1 MLYRALSCYYSRRKF
16 REHEKSVRVARGA
29 KESSSSFSIALV
41 IKWCVRKREA
51 IFTKRKWNEM
61 KLKWK
66 DQKQF
71 PKKKK
76 NDPWRIQG
84 CKHKLHLLFHGL
96 TGNTSGY
103 FTPVVVLKNYLK
115 RSKVTRTL
123 VTFGISIL
131 WGSFP
136 FAWGRYFWG
145 VVTLGEQ
152 KSVIQSW

>member
-1 MLYRALSCYYSRRKF
+1 MLYRPLSCYYSRRKF
-16 REHEKSVRVARGA
+16 TEHEKSVRVARGA
-29 KESSSSFSIALV
+29 KESSSSFSSALV
-41 IKWCVRKREA
+41 IKWCLRKREA

-61 KLKWK
+61 KLKWN

-71 PKKKK
+71 PKKKR

-84 CKHKLHLLFHGL
+84 CKLKLHLLFHGL
-96 TGNTSGY
+96 TGNTNGF
-103 FTPVVVLKNYLK
+103 FTPVVVLKNYRR

-131 WGSFP
+131 WARFP
-136 FAWGRYFWG
+136 LHG
-145 VVTLGEQ
+145 VVTFEGSLLSGSK